1 MHILILGATSAIA
14 HALAK
19 HYAKK
24 GNHIF
29 TLMGRNPQRLQS
41 CSNEIMALGEN
52 RVHIQAIDFLHS
64 SSIIQAIDEAINN
77 HGPIDIAILAQG
89 SLSDQEKAK
98 TDLHY
103 LHDEFMV
110 NALSI
115 IIPAQYLAN
124 HFKEKGN
131 GILIGIGSVAG
142 ERGRKGNYAY
152 GSSKSALHTFLS
164 GIRND
169 IGNEKIR
176 IMTIKP
182 GFVATPM
189 TAHLKQSPLFVKPDY
204 IANEIIRGIEQG
216 IDVMYIPSYWRFIMM
231 IIRALP
237 ENIFMKL
244 NI

>member
-14 HALAK
+14 HSLAK
-19 HYAKK
+19 KYANE
-24 GNHIF
+24 GSHAF
-29 TLMGRNPQRLQS
+29 TLLGRNEQRLYS
-41 CSNEIMALGEN
+41 CALELK
-52 RVHIQAIDFLHS
+52 AIGDHQVDVQIVDFLNAT
-64 SSIIQAIDEAINN
+64 SIIQIIDESIQKY
-77 HGPIDIAILAQG
+77 GSIDIAVLAQG
-89 SLSDQEKAK
+89 SLTEQEKAK
-98 TDLHY
+98 KDLQY
-103 LHDEFMV
+103 LKDEFML
-110 NALSI
+110 NAMSI
-115 IIPAQYLAN
+115 IIPAQYIGN
-124 HFKEKGN
+124 HFKEIGK

-152 GSSKSALHTFLS
+152 GSSKSAIHTFLS
-164 GIRND
+164 GLRND

-204 IANEIIRGIEQG
+204 IAKEIMRGIEQG
-216 IDVMYIPSYWRFIMM
+216 IDVMYIPSYWRLIMM

-237 ENIFMKL
+237 EKIFMKL

>member
-19 HYAKK
+19 KYAKS
-24 GNHIF
+24 GNQIF
-29 TLMGRNPQRLQS
+29 TLLGRNEQRLHS
-41 CSNEIMALGEN
+41 CAMELKALGDN
-52 RVHIQAIDFLHS
+52 QVNLQIVDFMNPN
-64 SSIIQAIDEAINN
+64 SIIQLIDETIQTY
-77 HGPIDIAILAQG
+77 GSIDIAILAQG

-98 TDLHY
+98 KDLLY
-103 LHDEFMV
+103 LQDEFML
-110 NALSI
+110 NAMSI
-115 IIPAQYLAN
+115 IIPAQHIGN
-124 HFKEKGN
+124 HFKVIGK

-142 ERGRKGNYAY
+142 ERGRKGNYVY
-152 GSSKSALHTFLS
+152 GSSKAAIHAFLS

-169 IGNEKIR
+169 IGNDKIR

-204 IANEIIRGIEQG
+204 IAKEIIRGIEQG
-216 IDVMYIPSYWRFIMM
+216 TDVMYIPSYWRLIMM

-237 ENIFMKL
+237 EKIFMKL